1 MKPKN
6 SIRGGVIAIDKP
18 QGFTSQDAVNKIRR
32 YFDTKQVGHTGTL
45 DPMATGVLLVLVG
58 RAVKASEFLT
68 ATEKTYLAKIK
79 LGITTDTEDTS
90 GNILTRSDNIP
101 TREKILS
108 VLPSFTGDIMQ
119 TPPMYSALKV
129 GGKKLVDLARS
140 GIEVDRA
147 AREINVSSLELLD
160 GEGDE
165 YTLKITC
172 SKGTYI
178 RTLCKDIGD
187 ALSCGGAMSYLRRVS
202 NGSFDISEC
211 YTFEKLEEMT
221 LKERFDALI
230 PVERFFEDS
239 KIVMLPPFYERLAK
253 NGAHIFIDKIGFS
266 SCENETVRMYGED
279 GFFAIGKTGLYP
291 EGLAVKP
298 IKFL

>member
-1 MKPKN
+1 VT
-6 SIRGGVIAIDKP
+6 GFVFLDKDEDM
-18 QGFTSQDAVNKIRR
+18 TSFFAASRLRR
-32 YFDTKQVGHTGTL
+32 IFGTKKVGHTGTL

-90 GNILTRSDNIP
+90 GNILTRSDDIP

-140 GIEVDRA
+140 GIEVERE
-147 AREINVSSLELLD
+147 AREITVSSLELLD

-221 LKERFDALI
+221 LEERFDALI

-253 NGAHIFIDKIGFS
+253 NGAHIFIDKIALVCYNS
-266 SCENETVRMYGED
+266 K
-279 GFFAIGKTGLYP
+279 AIKRGHP
-291 EGLAVKP
+291 
-298 IKFL
+298 